1 MPARKTAD
9 IATEGNR
16 FDATAVSQLAEPV
29 RRYLAH
35 ALRDGG
41 RLDEH
46 VELSMEGHVKVGAWL
61 SFSARQEFHGHN
73 FAWRARAGF
82 GPVKPLQVIDRY
94 SDGRGS
100 TEGRLFGR
108 FPFMHADDEN
118 TTRAA
123 AARGAAESIW
133 VPASLLPVRGACWR
147 AAAEDHIVVTV
158 SVPPE
163 KPEVHLRIDERGA
176 VRSVCVQ
183 RWGNVGQADYG
194 YIPFGGEVAAEGR
207 FGDTVIPTAL
217 EVGWWYG
224 TPRYN
229 PFFRATISN
238 AVPLG

>member
-1 MPARKTAD
+1 MATTLRGGPAPASVRSSRFKSSTGIAMGAAAPRAACSAD
-9 IATEGNR
+9 FR
-16 FDATAVSQLAEPV
+16 S
-29 RRYLAH
+29 
-35 ALRDGG
+35 
-41 RLDEH
+41 
-46 VELSMEGHVKVGAWL
+46 
-61 SFSARQEFHGHN
+61 
-73 FAWRARAGF
+73 
-82 GPVKPLQVIDRY
+82 
-94 SDGRGS
+94 
-100 TEGRLFGR
+100 
-108 FPFMHADDEN
+108 MHADDEN
-118 TTRAA
+118 TTCAA

-183 RWGNVGQADYG
+183 RWGKVGQADYG

-238 AVPLG
+238 AVALG